1 MIETHA
7 DDNKTIKYLF
17 TLHLKILYLDSPCL
31 LPVEERAG
39 DVPDAPG
46 PGEGVGGD
54 GGGAAAQRHHA
65 LRVLGPRQ
73 HARRVHRQL
82 QRRARAHDQRSEA
95 AEMDKYL
102 LLSRKIFTRMVSAP
116 VPT

>member
-17 TLHLKILYLDSPCL
+17 TLHLKILNLESLVL

-39 DVPDAPG
+39 DVADAPG

-82 QRRARAHDQRSEA
+82 QRRARTHNQRSEA
-95 AEMDKYL
+95 RRDG
-102 LLSRKIFTRMVSAP
+102 
-116 VPT
+116 

>member
-1 MIETHA
+1 MRTTTRQLIFVHIA
-7 DDNKTIKYLF
+7 FKDL
-17 TLHLKILYLDSPCL
+17 LGSLCL

-39 DVPDAPG
+39 DVADAPG

-54 GGGAAAQRHHA
+54 GGGAAAQRHRA

-82 QRRARAHDQRSEA
+82 QRRARAHDQRAEA

-102 LLSRKIFTRMVSAP
+102 LMPRKIFTRMVSAP
-116 VPT
+116 LPT